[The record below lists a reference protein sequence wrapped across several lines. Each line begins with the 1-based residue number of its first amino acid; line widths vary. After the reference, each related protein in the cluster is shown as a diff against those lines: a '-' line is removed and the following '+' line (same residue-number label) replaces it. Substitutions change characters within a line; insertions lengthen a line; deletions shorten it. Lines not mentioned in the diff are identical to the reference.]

1 MGNIIIAIFV
11 FLLLPLALTWAIFKV
26 KQLNSPAFPNV
37 EPHIEPV
44 NRNPVASDS
53 VNKKS
58 RWTYR
63 ESNLHKAILKG
74 RRQGHLRIM
83 YHGTWYNTGLQN
95 REMDT
100 KALLK
105 NGKNS

>member
-1 MGNIIIAIFV
+1 MGNIIIAISV
-11 FLLLPLALTWAIFKV
+11 LVLLPLVLTLAVFKL
-26 KQLNSPAFPNV
+26 KQINSPAFPTV
-37 EPHIEPV
+37 EPHIEPI
-44 NRNPVASDS
+44 NRNPVTSEVS
-53 VNKKS
+53 KKES
-58 RWTYR
+58 RWIFR
-63 ESNLHKAILKG
+63 EGNLSKAILKG

-105 NGKNS
+105 NGKNG